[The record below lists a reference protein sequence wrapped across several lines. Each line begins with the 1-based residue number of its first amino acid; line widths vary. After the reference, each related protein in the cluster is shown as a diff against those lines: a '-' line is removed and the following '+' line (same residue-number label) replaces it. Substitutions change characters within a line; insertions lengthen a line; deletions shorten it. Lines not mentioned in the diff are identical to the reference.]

1 MKEQYSLSADILPW
15 IPIPHDCVIKTIL
28 IDKDKQC
35 ISFVFEDD
43 ISGYDSVAY
52 THPGAKSLIIKYHF
66 YSDIEDYELNK
77 MMKRT
82 LFLRNGGYK
91 CLTDYKKGNHEELLK
106 LTKYNLEYL
115 HHYVAYKELII
126 VLWAK
131 TEIVLKLGVDTIE
144 YEWLY

>member
-1 MKEQYSLSADILPW
+1 MKESYSLSADILPW
-15 IPIPHDCVIKTIL
+15 IPIPHDCIIKTIL
-28 IDKDKQC
+28 IDKDRQC
-35 ISFVFEDD
+35 ISFVFEDY

-77 MMKRT
+77 WMKPT

-91 CLTDYKKGNHEELLK
+91 CLTGYKKGHHEELLK

-126 VLWAK
+126 VLCAK
-131 TEIVLKLGVDTIE
+131 TEIILRLGIDTIE

>member
-1 MKEQYSLSADILPW
+1 MKEQYNLSTDSLPT
-15 IPIPHDCVIKTIL
+15 IPVPHDCVIKTII
-28 IDKDKQC
+28 IDKDRQC

-43 ISGYDSVAY
+43 ISVHDSIAD

-77 MMKRT
+77 KMKPT

-91 CLTDYKKGNHEELLK
+91 CLTDYEKGKHEELLK

-115 HHYVAYKELII
+115 YHYVAYQAIII

-131 TEIVLKLGVDTIE
+131 TEIVLKLEVDTIE